1 MSLAKIRF
9 YVAFFV
15 CSDGSN
21 YVYVES
27 RDKSWTQLVDV
38 DNGSRS
44 ICVCMFCEERL
55 APNMCFKYSDGID
68 LNRVFKVLTFLR
80 GSRSLSPHPA
90 LVLVLEL
97 EYKVLFGDILIFLAL
112 DADSCPAKCKSESKV
127 KKPSYH

>member
-1 MSLAKIRF
+1 MLHSLFVPMGLIVSTWNLGISRGRNWWMLTMG
-9 YVAFFV
+9 VGVFV
-15 CSDGSN
+15 CACSVKRGC
-21 YVYVES
+21 
-27 RDKSWTQLVDV
+27 LL
-38 DNGSRS
+38 
-44 ICVCMFCEERL
+44 ICVI
-55 APNMCFKYSDGID
+55 KYSAGID